1 MITFKDRVKQG
12 LSPSTVVEDRDC
24 RYMENLVDAKN
35 TRTVIVPEQYLK
47 MIERESYIFE
57 ILQGDAINDRLL
69 EISIQEATA
78 EYEEEQDNDKEQD

>member
-12 LSPSTVVEDRDC
+12 LSPSTVVENMDC

-69 EISIQEATA
+69 ELSIQEATA
-78 EYEEEQDNDKEQD
+78 EYEEDQDNE

>member
-12 LSPSTVVEDRDC
+12 LSPSTVVENMDC
-24 RYMENLVDAKN
+24 RYMENLVDVKN

-69 EISIQEATA
+69 ELSIQEATA
-78 EYEEEQDNDKEQD
+78 EYEEDQDNE

>member
-12 LSPSTVVEDRDC
+12 LSPSTVVENMDC
-24 RYMENLVDAKN
+24 RYMENLVDVKN

-78 EYEEEQDNDKEQD
+78 EYEEEQDNG

>member
-12 LSPSTVVEDRDC
+12 LSPSTVVENMDC
-24 RYMENLVDAKN
+24 RYMENLVDVKN

-78 EYEEEQDNDKEQD
+78 EYEEEQDNE

>member
-12 LSPSTVVEDRDC
+12 LSPSTVVENMDC

-35 TRTVIVPEQYLK
+35 TRTVIVPEQYLR
-47 MIERESYIFE
+47 MIERDSHIFD
-57 ILQGDAINDRLL
+57 ILQADAIHNRLL

-78 EYEEEQDNDKEQD
+78 EYQEEQDNEHSI

>member
-12 LSPSTVVEDRDC
+12 LSPSTVVENMDC

-78 EYEEEQDNDKEQD
+78 EYEEEQDND

>member
-12 LSPSTVVEDRDC
+12 LSPSTVVENMDC
-24 RYMENLVDAKN
+24 RYMENLVDVKN

-57 ILQGDAINDRLL
+57 ILQGDAINDRHL
-69 EISIQEATA
+69 EIRIQEATA
-78 EYEEEQDNDKEQD
+78 EYEEDQDND

>member
-12 LSPSTVVEDRDC
+12 LSPSTVVENMDC
-24 RYMENLVDAKN
+24 RYMENLVDVKN

-78 EYEEEQDNDKEQD
+78 EYEEEQDND